1 MIEPV
6 KESYDVQINEQG
18 EEGLVLQSLPSQD
31 KLDELA
37 LIETQPSEPK
47 KARGAYQI
55 FVSEN
60 KDLKKNFDKNFMWE
74 MSQLWKDA
82 DQETKKIFTNRAIA
96 EKEMYE
102 KNNKNITADTAI
114 RESKC
119 TDAHSLSKN
128 VLKKIVNMDPTT
140 AMKLKPDTYD
150 YLTKALD
157 HFLDTLIR
165 DSEVVA
171 RKAGK
176 KKVTEHDLYS
186 AIQQDIKYSF
196 LKDLRLN
203 STTNKTLKA
212 KSREEEVRSV
222 SREGQNQMVIEEL
235 PSEPKEVTKDQP
247 NVKRNS
253 LLNYFKK

>member
-1 MIEPV
+1 
-6 KESYDVQINEQG
+6 
-18 EEGLVLQSLPSQD
+18 
-31 KLDELA
+31 
-37 LIETQPSEPK
+37 
-47 KARGAYQI
+47 
-55 FVSEN
+55 
-60 KDLKKNFDKNFMWE
+60 
-74 MSQLWKDA
+74 
-82 DQETKKIFTNRAIA
+82 
-96 EKEMYE
+96 MYE